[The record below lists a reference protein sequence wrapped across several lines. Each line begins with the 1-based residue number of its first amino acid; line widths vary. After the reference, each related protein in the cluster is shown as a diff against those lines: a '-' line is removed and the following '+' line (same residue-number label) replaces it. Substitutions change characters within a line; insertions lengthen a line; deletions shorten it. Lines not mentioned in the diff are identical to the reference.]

1 MGMKHRYRIAGFKIL
16 FLIGISIFL
25 IKNASDVTM
34 KQGIEENKVILEG
47 IRDGIESMTGSFVY
61 ELIPMKQVLEGK
73 VTGYKESIVAWM
85 IKEFLPVTH
94 FKSGYE
100 AKETVIVDNQDYL
113 YLMEEN
119 EEENQEEM
127 QRTELQIEAKRNKK
141 DTKATIEH
149 TKQDNNSEIVGYT
162 YTKDQLYNTKFLLD
176 NFYLVE
182 STARLLPSEINGKTL
197 INKDLTIDT
206 KGKEPKILIYHT
218 HASETFQDSRAGKQE
233 DSVVGVGS
241 YLTEQLEKK
250 YGISVYH
257 DKTVYD
263 IIDGKLD
270 RSRAY
275 NMALIGIEK
284 ILKENPSIE
293 VVIDLHRDGVAEGT
307 KLVTTIDGR
316 KTAKI
321 MFMNGISRSSKNGDI
336 SYLYNPN
343 KEGNLAFTLQMQLDA
358 QKKFPTLMRKIY
370 IKTYRYNL
378 HVKPR
383 SMLVEVG
390 ANTNTVEEAKNA
402 MIPLSEMLS
411 DILQNKKS

>member
-1 MGMKHRYRIAGFKIL
+1 M
-16 FLIGISIFL
+16 
-25 IKNASDVTM
+25 
-34 KQGIEENKVILEG
+34 
-47 IRDGIESMTGSFVY
+47 
-61 ELIPMKQVLEGK
+61 
-73 VTGYKESIVAWM
+73 
-85 IKEFLPVTH
+85 
-94 FKSGYE
+94 
-100 AKETVIVDNQDYL
+100 
-113 YLMEEN
+113 
-119 EEENQEEM
+119 
-127 QRTELQIEAKRNKK
+127 
-141 DTKATIEH
+141 
-149 TKQDNNSEIVGYT
+149 
-162 YTKDQLYNTKFLLD
+162 
-176 NFYLVE
+176 
-182 STARLLPSEINGKTL
+182 
-197 INKDLTIDT
+197 
-206 KGKEPKILIYHT
+206 
-218 HASETFQDSRAGKQE
+218 
-233 DSVVGVGS
+233 
-241 YLTEQLEKK
+241 TEQLEKK

-284 ILKENPSIE
+284 ILKEDPSIE